1 MVIHETLETLS
12 LHTPHQ
18 IDANEKTSIWIQ
30 ENNLSPII
38 AVVKRLAR
46 WSNDDHEEETKGVLV
61 IDHK

>member
-1 MVIHETLETLS
+1 MRHLKLC
-12 LHTPHQ
+12 LHTPPQ

-30 ENNLSPII
+30 ENNLLPII

-46 WSNDDHEEETKGVLV
+46 WSNDDHEEETKVVLV